1 MWLPLVLAASLTTAP
16 AQAGGLK
23 LANVR
28 TAYGMLG
35 PTRTDAKLLPGDSLF
50 VLFDIEGVKSDDAG
64 KILYSIGLEV
74 SDAQGKVLFKQ
85 EPRNLEALNALG
97 GNRLPAHAHID
108 IGVDQPPGSYTLKVA
123 VADRATKAS
132 QTLTHKFEV
141 LPRALALVRLRTTSD
156 PEGEIP
162 APGVGVIGQAL
173 HINCGLVGFE
183 RDKAKKQPNV
193 SVEMRVLDEA
203 GKPTLAKPFTGTVN
217 ENVTEK
223 MVGIP
228 LRFMLPLN
236 RPGKYQI
243 EVRATDQLSKK
254 TAVLA
259 FPYTVIETK

>member
-1 MWLPLVLAASLTTAP
+1 MWMSLILAASLTTAP
-16 AQAGGLK
+16 AQAGALK

-35 PTRTDAKLLPGDSLF
+35 PTRTDTKLFPGDSLF
-50 VLFDIEGVKSDDAG
+50 VLFDVEGIQSDAQG
-64 KILYSIGLEV
+64 KILYSIALEV
-74 SDAQGKVLFKQ
+74 ADAKGKVLFKQ

-108 IGVDQPPGSYTLKVA
+108 IGVDQPPGTYTLTVTA
-123 VADRATKAS
+123 ADRAAKTS
-132 QTLTHKFEV
+132 QSLTQKFEV

-156 PEGEIP
+156 PEGDIP
-162 APGVGVIGQAL
+162 APGIGVLGQAL

-183 RDKAKKQPNV
+183 RDKTTKQPNV
-193 SVEMRVLDEA
+193 SVEMRVLDDA
-203 GKPTLAKPFTGTVN
+203 GKPTMAKPFTGVIN
-217 ENVTEK
+217 ENITEK
-223 MVGIP
+223 IVGIP

-254 TAVLA
+254 TATLT